1 MTCSLIKSCEAIVTS
16 ASDPILW
23 HHDLL
28 IENGAIKAIGPNL
41 SQQTLS
47 ECKVIDG
54 SGMFIYPGLVNTHHH
69 FFQCF
74 VRNRAEL
81 DWTRYSII
89 EWLDRIYPIFSK
101 LTEDCFYH
109 SSVVAMAELI
119 KHGCTTAFDHQY
131 CFPRH
136 AGSRII
142 DRQFEAAEL
151 MGMRFHAGRGGNTL
165 PKSEGSTIPDEMLE
179 TTDEFIN
186 DCERLVDTYHD
197 ANPLS
202 MRQVAVAPCQPV
214 NCYKDTFVE
223 SVRLAR
229 DKGVILHSH
238 VGEGESAIIEQIH
251 GKRSVEYCED
261 IGFAGPDTFY
271 AHGWDLTRKE
281 LVRLAASG
289 TGVAH
294 CPEPVYLVGAEVT
307 DIPAMD
313 ALGVRIGLG
322 ADGAA
327 SNDNSNLMHCVH
339 SAYMLQCLAA
349 SGREDFVPTP
359 ARFLSYATEGGASLL
374 GRSDIGALRVGMAA
388 DLFAID
394 TRKLDYVGT
403 RHDPISLIA
412 KVGIGTAVDL
422 TMING
427 QIVWLNGA
435 FTHLDERALFRAA
448 ENTLQTILP
457 SNQTG
462 EI

>member
-1 MTCSLIKSCEAIVTS
+1 MTATLFRSCEAIVTS
-16 ASDPILW
+16 ASDPVLW
-23 HHDLL
+23 GQDIL
-28 IENGAIKAIGPNL
+28 IEGGAIKAIGPDL
-41 SQQTLS
+41 SRQAPEHCT
-47 ECKVIDG
+47 VINAA
-54 SGMFIYPGLVNTHHH
+54 GMFIYPGLVNTHHH

-81 DWTRYSII
+81 DWTRYSVI
-89 EWLDRIYPIFSK
+89 EWLDRIYPIFSR
-101 LTEDCFYH
+101 LNEDCFYH

-136 AGSRII
+136 AGTRII

-151 MGMRFHAGRGGNTL
+151 LGMRFHAGRGGNTL

-179 TTDEFIN
+179 TTDEFIS
-186 DCERLVDTYHD
+186 DCERVIDAYHD
-197 ANPLS
+197 ASAFS
-202 MRQVAVAPCQPV
+202 MRQVVVAPCQPV
-214 NCYKDTFVE
+214 NCYRETFVE

-229 DKGVILHSH
+229 DKGVFLHSH
-238 VGEGESAIIEQIH
+238 VGEGESPVIAQVH
-251 GKRSVEYCED
+251 GKRTVEYCED

-271 AHGWDLTRKE
+271 AHGWELTRAE
-281 LVRLAASG
+281 LQKMAASG
-289 TGVAH
+289 TGLSH

-307 DIPAMD
+307 DIPAME
-313 ALGVRIGLG
+313 ALGLRVGLG
-322 ADGAA
+322 VDGAA

-349 SGREDFVPTP
+349 SGRQDAVPTP

-374 GRSDIGALRVGMAA
+374 GRPDIGALRPGMAA

-412 KVGIGTAVDL
+412 KVGIGSVVDL

-427 QIVWLNGA
+427 RVVWANGA
-435 FTHLDERALFRAA
+435 FPHLDEAALFHAA
-448 ENTLQTILP
+448 EESLHTILP
-457 SNQTG
+457 TQTQG
-462 EI
+462 GL

>member
-1 MTCSLIKSCEAIVTS
+1 MTATLLKSCEAIVTS
-16 ASDPILW
+16 ASDPVLL
-23 HHDLL
+23 HQDLL
-28 IENGAIKAIGPNL
+28 IEGNAIKAIGPDL
-41 SQQTLS
+41 SRIAPND
-47 ECKVIDG
+47 CKVIDAR
-54 SGMFIYPGLVNTHHH
+54 GMFIYPGLVNTHHH

-74 VRNRAEL
+74 VRNQAEL
-81 DWTRYSII
+81 DWTRYSVI
-89 EWLDRIYPIFSK
+89 EWLDRIYPIFSR

-142 DRQFEAAEL
+142 DRQFEAAEM

-186 DCERLVDTYHD
+186 DCERAIDVYHD
-197 ANPLS
+197 PAPFS

-214 NCYKDTFVE
+214 NCYRETFVE

-238 VGEGESAIIEQIH
+238 VGEGESPVIEQVH
-251 GKRSVEYCED
+251 GMRTVDYCEE

-271 AHGWDLTRKE
+271 AHCWELTRAE
-281 LVRLAASG
+281 LAQMAASG
-289 TGVAH
+289 TGASH

-307 DIPAMD
+307 NIPAMD
-313 ALGVRIGLG
+313 ALGVRVGLG
-322 ADGAA
+322 VDGAA

-349 SGREDFVPTP
+349 SRRVDPVPKP
-359 ARFLSYATEGGASLL
+359 AQFLSYATEGGASLL
-374 GRSDIGALRVGMAA
+374 GRSDIGELRPGMAA

-394 TRKLDYVGT
+394 TCKLDYVGT

-412 KVGIGTAVDL
+412 KVGIGSVVDL

-427 QIVWLNGA
+427 RIVWQNGA
-435 FTHLDERALFRAA
+435 FPHLDEAALFHAA
-448 ENTLQTILP
+448 ETALHTILP
-457 SNQTG
+457 NQTKEG
-462 EI
+462 L